1 MDASKFEEGGHA
13 VWETADYE
21 PVKSRR
27 ITHLQKNIS
36 KQCCNSSKKVKKC
49 RKTGRMWHL
58 RKNIAKQCCN
68 NFQKGKK
75 CRKTPSVSTLGSSV
89 RLCREMVE
97 RVSTAVIPATLV
109 DWETE
114 FTVDHDAFCL
124 TAILHVKQMSHVN
137 KTNISGVSYII
148 HLTPTTTTIYNLWC
162 HFQL

>member
-1 MDASKFEEGGHA
+1 
-13 VWETADYE
+13 
-21 PVKSRR
+21 
-27 ITHLQKNIS
+27 
-36 KQCCNSSKKVKKC
+36 
-49 RKTGRMWHL
+49 MWHL

-124 TAILHVKQMSHVN
+124 TANSPCQTDVTCQQNQYIWRVLHNPPHPHHHHNLQSLMSLSIISSDRSSLRDYVPLYIEGHIFAHSIEAIDVTRVN
-137 KTNISGVSYII
+137 K
-148 HLTPTTTTIYNLWC
+148 
-162 HFQL
+162 FKM